1 MQDPDLKGMEYWNSS
16 RKNTSSGSRT
26 TKEEVEKINRWL
38 EKSSRFDNFDIR
50 TLDSKVHLAIL
61 ALYDITIELE
71 VESAVKPALAY
82 EYLIKRYKQVS
93 ATKKRFG
100 ETLAAKGNKKYFEKT
115 PEGLYYLTPEAE
127 TIAET
132 WNIPSI

>member
-93 ATKKRFG
+93 AGSSQSCKTH
-100 ETLAAKGNKKYFEKT
+100 FEKC
-115 PEGLYYLTPEAE
+115 PLR
-127 TIAET
+127 
-132 WNIPSI
+132 